1 MKVLFDHNFV
11 KYLLFREGWGS
22 KIWKNCKLLIIL
34 KMRLFQSIFSFK
46 TQFLLYLKE
55 ESESVRM
62 KQVSAFYEAENRV
75 KIQKRIFKSYTARGA
90 ILWFF

>member
-1 MKVLFDHNFV
+1 
-11 KYLLFREGWGS
+11 
-22 KIWKNCKLLIIL
+22 
-34 KMRLFQSIFSFK
+34 MRLFQSIFSFK

-90 ILWFF
+90 ILWFFKKSKILNYCCSIIVLFETLIW

>member
-1 MKVLFDHNFV
+1 
-11 KYLLFREGWGS
+11 
-22 KIWKNCKLLIIL
+22 
-34 KMRLFQSIFSFK
+34 MRLFQSIFSFK

-90 ILWFF
+90 ILWFFKKVENPKLLLLNNRTFWNSHLVKNIVDVK